1 MRCTC
6 STLHVWG
13 RINRWGSQDE
23 EIPGYIIIQ
32 ERYLGSG
39 YYLTDIFTRWS
50 ATTVVRGAGRTTSTL
65 KWGFSY
71 YIAYIAKSA
80 ALDLKLLGITVLGT
94 M

>member
-1 MRCTC
+1 
-6 STLHVWG
+6 
-13 RINRWGSQDE
+13 
-23 EIPGYIIIQ
+23 
-32 ERYLGSG
+32 
-39 YYLTDIFTRWS
+39 
-50 ATTVVRGAGRTTSTL
+50 VVRGAGRTTSTL